1 MPCCAWA
8 QASHHLRT
16 QALVDEVVEQ
26 LKAEGRKPVGI
37 PVRTCWTAC
46 MKGLLGVLVTFCF
59 AQTTR
64 PEDQMRLAIGAT

>member
-46 MKGLLGVLVTFCF
+46 MKGCWVYWSRFVS
-59 AQTTR
+59 
-64 PEDQMRLAIGAT
+64 PK